1 MGELAAQ
8 KHVQFIL
15 SVEKKKDSLEAVA
28 MEHPRMNGE
37 YWYLTTL
44 DLLGKLQAVDVD
56 EVVSWVLQC
65 QHDSGGFG
73 GNIGHDPYV
82 QYTLSAVQVLV
93 LFNKIDVL
101 DADKVASYVAT
112 LQNEDGSFSGDG
124 FSYIAISVE
133 KAVNYTVSCKNHDGG
148 FGCTPGGESHA
159 GQSIDKDLLGWWLCE
174 RQVNSGDILN
184 KAKVKPGGLNGHP
197 EKLCDIWYSW
207 WVLSS
212 LVMID
217 RVHWIGK
224 ERLVKFVLDC
234 QDIENGGISDRPDDV
249 VDVYHTYFGVA
260 GLSLLQYPGVKA
272 IDPILCFTR

>member
-1 MGELAAQ
+1 
-8 KHVQFIL
+8 
-15 SVEKKKDSLEAVA
+15 
-28 MEHPRMNGE
+28 MERPRMNGE

-65 QHDSGGFG
+65 QHDSGCYSGFG

-124 FSYIAISVE
+124 
-133 KAVNYTVSCKNHDGG
+133 
-148 FGCTPGGESHA
+148 
-159 GQSIDKDLLGWWLCE
+159 DKDLLGWWLCE

-184 KAKVKPGGLNGHP
+184 KAKVKPGGLNGRP

-272 IDPILCFTR
+272 LDPILCFTR